1 MNTGCGGLRTWSG
14 APGEDEDGE
23 ELLMAVEAVHA
34 QPGGIAGVDPR
45 RWKALFVLAL
55 VQFMIIIDITVVN
68 VALPSIQ
75 RSLHFTGD
83 SLAWVVDGYALMAGG
98 LLLFGG
104 RVGDLFGRKRLFL
117 IGTVVFAVAS
127 FASGAAQNH
136 TMLIISRF
144 AQGAGEALASPA
156 ALALVVLLFT
166 DPGERTR
173 ALGIWSGLAGLG
185 GTMGVLIS
193 GLIVNFVSWR
203 WIFFVNIPIAAVAI
217 ALIPRLVD
225 ESRAETASRRI
236 DVPGAVLV
244 TSGVLALI
252 DGFLAASRHSWGSPN
267 VVLPLA
273 IGVAALLA
281 LVVVESRT
289 KDPLIPITFFANRTR
304 VSANLATAVMASG
317 MFGMFFL
324 LTLFLQQILR
334 YSPLKTGLAYAPFGL
349 GLIAGIAV
357 STKVLGKVGA
367 KGVTT
372 AALAIAGFG
381 MFLLGGVTIT
391 STYVGNVL
399 PTILLLSF
407 GMGAAFPA
415 LQIAALH
422 EVSAEDA
429 GLGSAMQNT
438 VVQIGGSLGLAVL
451 VTLALRRTASLIAGG
466 TQAAVAATTGY
477 ALAFR
482 GGALAMF
489 GAAVVAFLLVPGR
502 PRVEAP
508 TDAGLVDPSMPSVER
523 AEVD

>member
-1 MNTGCGGLRTWSG
+1 L
-14 APGEDEDGE
+14 E
-23 ELLMAVEAVHA
+23 E
-34 QPGGIAGVDPR
+34 GRGVDPR

-117 IGTVVFAVAS
+117 IGTALFAVAS
-127 FASGAAQNH
+127 FTSGAAQNH
-136 TMLIISRF
+136 TMLVMSRF

-166 DPGERTR
+166 DPSERTR
-173 ALGIWSGLAGLG
+173 ALGVWSGLAGLG

-217 ALIPRLVD
+217 ALIPGLVS
-225 ESRAETASRRI
+225 ESRAERASRRV

-244 TSGVLALI
+244 TGGVLALI
-252 DGFLAASRHSWGSPN
+252 DGFLAASRHSWGSAA
-267 VVLPLA
+267 VVWPLV
-273 IGVAALLA
+273 IGVLA
-281 LVVVESRT
+281 LVSMVVVESRT
-289 KDPLIPITFFANRTR
+289 RDPLIPIAFFANRTR

-324 LTLFLQQILR
+324 LTLYLQQVLH

-357 STKVLGKVGA
+357 STNVLRQLGA
-367 KGVTT
+367 RVVTT
-372 AALAIAGFG
+372 AALTVAAFG
-381 MFLLGGVTIT
+381 MFLLGGVTVHSSYAAHI
-391 STYVGNVL
+391 L

-429 GLGSAMQNT
+429 GLGSAVQNT

-451 VTLALRRTASLIAGG
+451 VTLALRRTASSIVAGSS
-466 TQAAVAATTGY
+466 AAVAATQGY

-482 GGALAMF
+482 GAAFALFA
-489 GAAVVAFLLVPGR
+489 AAVVAFLLVPGR
-502 PRVEAP
+502 EREIGAEGLELVDGSLEAERVEA
-508 TDAGLVDPSMPSVER
+508 D
-523 AEVD
+523 